1 MAESLTISRQPQA
14 IPSMNYPFLRE
25 KGINRLQELSGNVWN
40 DFNIHDPGV
49 TLLEALAYAITDL
62 GYRSSYKIQDIL
74 ANDPNSS
81 ADIRNFFSAYQIL
94 TNRALT
100 PDDYRKLLIDVQVTD
115 PVTGAKAGVKNAWL
129 MKALESEIPFYVHGT
144 KNKLDYSPDPLVPPV
159 QQPVRLK
166 GLYNVLLEFDE
177 NDRFGDMNENF
188 LTGEMK
194 IGAPSALFP
203 LTCTASPDAGM
214 LYKDVVITVGFPHW
228 DDARVVNWN
237 DPDDIRSYIDKRV
250 TLEFVGLP
258 DSYIIDYA
266 VDPGDGSVILGGG
279 VDTDYDGTVDAPFNP
294 ITSLACLQDQVNDF
308 IFNTTN
314 GLIAEY
320 QKKVNLIFRL
330 LGEVRR
336 TLMASRNLCE
346 DFLRLSAVK
355 VEEIAMCG
363 DIELENGS
371 DIETVMADI
380 FHRIGEFLSPTV
392 YFHTIEEMVAKG
404 RSTEEIFEGPRLRH
418 GFIDDE
424 ELKKSG
430 FRESIHVSDLYQI
443 IMDVPGVIA
452 VKNLQIANFP
462 EQTTENIPT
471 VSVKWCLGL
480 AFAKNF
486 VPRLSVERS
495 SITFFKGL
503 LPFQA
508 KPDEVLE
515 RLATLRALDPPQ
527 RLENPVLDLPIPEGE
542 FRDIDDYVSVQEEF
556 PLVYGIGSEGLPNN
570 ATDLRKSQA
579 HQLKG
584 FLMFFDQLLGDYLSQ
599 LSHIK
604 DLFSL
609 NDALDNDGNFV
620 IDRTYFTR
628 SLLNIVP
635 DAADLY
641 VNSATVHDANLLKIA
656 ESEEIFEDRRNRF
669 LDHLL
674 ARFAESFADYALL
687 AYKLDG
693 PKAPEELIEDKLDF
707 LNAYPE
713 LSYHRAGGFDY
724 EDTCEIWSIDNVSG
738 VEKRVSLLTG
748 IDPVK
753 PSDLSLPVY
762 VDIIDTAGTAPFSF
776 QLKNLSSV
784 VIMDSIE
791 TYATID
797 EVFLAV
803 EQLLLTGLF
812 TENYFIF
819 DINDPDTPVDP
830 ASPPAGPFIVKLFC
844 HGQAIAIS
852 TPPDFL
858 TVAAAQTVIAEAA
871 AACMSEYQRVPPTN
885 RKDLDCALE
894 DNVDITVVII
904 EPTDD
909 CPRKAEITYTIL
921 NDLDQPLLTYV
932 TVLGSKTGESAV
944 DFAARVDEEK
954 HDIFL
959 EFILRAANRD
969 VYRFEDDGG
978 DYIFAATDTCQQ
990 TIAKSDEI
998 DFNSH
1003 LAARIGTGTVNVYD
1017 ANGSFAGN
1025 FAVASSTDNEDKIE
1039 ITLTGATLTPAIA
1052 GGKITKDFTAS
1063 VLAGDFDP
1071 LLKRFIVNEDLR
1083 GCIKAGDV
1091 LLVTIDLVTPPVP
1104 LTVTGLRIIDFT
1116 LAAYRTEIT
1125 VKESF
1130 TVTPASTATFPYTV
1144 SLPIIA
1150 LDNPPLFPPPPSDL
1164 VLKGGVEEIALDEF
1178 LAFIT
1183 AKFLDREG
1191 FHLVEHILLRPT
1203 TKLKRWDPS
1212 TITTLTE
1219 SLTQE
1224 GDIYFLKTVNIVA
1237 VDIPQRIFTV
1247 TGDVTAELVPFQNIV
1262 LAGSNLG
1269 LNDRSYIVQSVTLN
1283 GSDTDIKVTTAIT
1296 DNTVPYGD
1304 ITFTKKS
1311 VIGSVV
1317 AADKKVNI
1325 PGDDLVGELDP
1336 GDVFI
1341 LKGSQDGI
1349 NDTRYTVLSVT
1360 YDPVSDITEIV
1371 IDEVEVEY
1379 KDDFL
1384 PINVEDSCEDCRY
1397 TDPYS
1402 FIVTAVL
1409 PHWRGRFSN
1418 FAFRKFFERTLR
1430 LETPAH
1436 VVVNICWV
1444 SCEQMAA
1451 FESRYKLWL
1460 YLRAKKEK
1468 DPVAISNALNAVIDI
1483 LGELRTVYNKGTL
1496 HDCEF
1501 EEVRNSIILNQTQ
1514 LGTS

>member
-144 KNKLDYSPDPLVPPV
+144 KNALDYVPDPLIPPV
-159 QQPVRLK
+159 QDPVRLK

-177 NDRFGDMNENF
+177 NDQFGDMNENY
-188 LTGEMK
+188 LVGEMK
-194 IGAPSALFP
+194 IGAPSAFP
-203 LTCTASPDAGM
+203 NCAVPPDAGM

-228 DDARVVNWN
+228 DDARVVNWD
-237 DPDDIRSYIDKRV
+237 DPNDIRQYIGEQVK
-250 TLEFVGLP
+250 LEFIGLP
-258 DSYIIDYA
+258 DSYIIDYV
-266 VDPGDGSVILGGG
+266 VDPNDGSVMLAGGI
-279 VDTDYDGTVDAPFNP
+279 DTDYDGTVDAPFNP
-294 ITSLACLQDQVNDF
+294 VTSLACLQDQVNDF
-308 IFNTTN
+308 IFNATT

-320 QKKVNLIFRL
+320 QKKVKLIFRL
-330 LGEVRR
+330 LCEVRR
-336 TLMASRNLCE
+336 TLMANRNLCE
-346 DFLRLSAVK
+346 DFLKLNAVK

-363 DIELENGS
+363 DIELEN
-371 DIETVMADI
+371 DADVETVMADI
-380 FHRIGEFLSPTV
+380 YHRIGEFLSPTV
-392 YFHTIEEMVAKG
+392 FFHTIEEMMAKG
-404 RSTEEIFEGPRLRH
+404 RSVEEIFEGPRLKH
-418 GFIDDE
+418 GFIDND
-424 ELKKSG
+424 ELKKAG
-430 FRESIHVSDLYQI
+430 FRESIHVSDFYQI

-480 AFAKNF
+480 AFDKNF
-486 VPRLSVERS
+486 VPRLSVGRS

-508 KPDEVLE
+508 KADEVLE
-515 RLATLRALDPPQ
+515 RLKALRALDPLQ
-527 RLENPVLDLPIPEGE
+527 RLENPVLDLPVPQGE

-556 PLVYGIGSEGLPNN
+556 PLVYGIGSEGLPNS
-570 ATDLRKSQA
+570 ATDLRKAQA

-635 DAADLY
+635 NAADLY
-641 VNSATVHDANLLKIA
+641 INSPAVHDANLLAIT
-656 ESEEIFEDRRNRF
+656 ESPELFENRRNRF
-669 LDHLL
+669 LDHML
-674 ARFAESFADYALL
+674 ARFAESFTDYALL

-713 LSYHRAGGFDY
+713 LSYHRAGAFDY
-724 EDTCEIWSIDNVSG
+724 KDTCEIWSIDNVSG

-753 PSDLSLPVY
+753 PSDLALPVY
-762 VDIIDTAGTAPFSF
+762 VDIIDTAGGAPFSYK
-776 QLKNLSSV
+776 LKDLSLT
-784 VIMDSIE
+784 VIMDSVN

-812 TENYFIF
+812 TENYFIY
-819 DINDPDTPVDP
+819 DVSNLNTPIDP
-830 ASPPAGPFIVKLFC
+830 ANPPAGPFIVKLLC
-844 HGQAIAIS
+844 HETAIAIT
-852 TPPDFL
+852 TPPANFPN
-858 TVAAAQTVIAEAA
+858 VGAAQTAIADAA
-871 AACMSEYQRVPPTN
+871 AACMNEYQRVPPTN

-894 DNVDITVVII
+894 DNVDIDVVII
-904 EPTDD
+904 EPTDE

-921 NDLDQPLLTYV
+921 NDLDQPLFTYV
-932 TVLGSKTGESAV
+932 ATVGSKTGESAA
-944 DFAARVDEEK
+944 DFAIRVDEEK

-959 EFILRAANRD
+959 EFLLRAANRN

-978 DYIFAATDTCQQ
+978 NYIFAATDTCQQ
-990 TIAKSDEI
+990 TIAKSEEI
-998 DFNSH
+998 DFNFH
-1003 LAARIGTGTVNVYD
+1003 LAAKIGTGPVDVYD

-1025 FAVASSTDNEDKIE
+1025 FPVASSASNEDKIE

-1063 VLAGDFDP
+1063 ILAGDFDP
-1071 LLKRFIVNEDLR
+1071 VRKRFIVNEDLR
-1083 GCIKAGDV
+1083 GCVKAGDV
-1091 LLVTIDLVTPPVP
+1091 LPVSIDLAPPVL
-1104 LTVTGLRIIDFT
+1104 LTVTGTRIIDFT
-1116 LAAYRTEIT
+1116 PSAYRTEIT
-1125 VKESF
+1125 VKENF
-1130 TVTPASTATFPYTV
+1130 TITLTSTATFTYTV

-1150 LDNPPLFPPPPSDL
+1150 LDNPPLSPPPPSDL

-1178 LAFIT
+1178 LAYIT
-1183 AKFLDREG
+1183 LKFLGREG

-1203 TKLKRWDPS
+1203 TKLKRWEPA
-1212 TITTLTE
+1212 TNTTLTE
-1219 SLTQE
+1219 GLTQQ
-1224 GDIYFLKTVNIVA
+1224 GDIYFLKTVNIAA
-1237 VDIPQRIFTV
+1237 VDIPNRIFTV
-1247 TGDVTAELVPFQNIV
+1247 TGDVTTELLPFQNIV
-1262 LAGSNLG
+1262 LNGSNLG
-1269 LNDRSYIVQSVTLN
+1269 LNDRSYVVQSVTPN
-1283 GSDTDIKVTTAIT
+1283 GTDTDIKVTTAIT
-1296 DNTVPYGD
+1296 DNTMPFGD

-1311 VIGSVV
+1311 AVGAVV
-1317 AADKKVNI
+1317 AATITISI
-1325 PGDDLVGELDP
+1325 PGDDLAGELDP
-1336 GDVFI
+1336 GDVII
-1341 LKGSQDGI
+1341 LKGSQNGA

-1360 YDPVSDITEIV
+1360 YDPITDITDIT

-1384 PINVEDSCEDCRY
+1384 PVNVDDNCEDCRY
-1397 TDPYS
+1397 HDPYS
-1402 FIVTAVL
+1402 FIVTVIL

-1436 VVVNICWV
+1436 VVVNICWIN
-1444 SCEQMAA
+1444 CEQMKA

-1468 DPVAISNALNAVIDI
+1468 DPIAISNALNDVIDI
-1483 LGELRTVYNKGTL
+1483 LGKLRTVYNKGTL

-1501 EEVRNSIILNQTQ
+1501 EDVRNSIILNQTQ